1 MLSPYATD
9 AHPSDQRGVSLV
21 ELMVGMTVALL
32 VTVMIGGSFLAATRT
47 GGTMSAQLDVQY
59 QLRRTAD
66 IIAAELRRAGYDSQA
81 TFSTNR
87 FTKRTAP
94 ATDIFSHKSETCV
107 LFAYDN
113 TMTTTANDNF
123 FGFRLNNNT
132 IQMLLEQTNLD
143 TSNSS
148 TCDSHPAWMPLT
160 DPRTLRITTFTIT
173 LGYQCVP
180 LGPQSATQTAPEQT
194 TPCTGISRRE
204 IRTAYIVLTGQSVRQ
219 SDLPSMTVRTS
230 VRLPNDR
237 IL

>member
-59 QLRRTAD
+59 QLRRTVD
-66 IIAAELRRAGYDSQA
+66 IVAAELRRAGYDSQA
-81 TFSTNR
+81 TFTINR
-87 FTKRTAP
+87 FTRRTAP
-94 ATDIFSHKSETCV
+94 ATDIFAHKNNSCV

-113 TMTTTANDNF
+113 TMTTTAGDNF

-132 IQMLLEQTNLD
+132 VQMLLEQSNLD
-143 TSNSS
+143 TANDG
-148 TCDSHPAWMPLT
+148 TCDNHSAWMSLT
-160 DPRTLRITTFTIT
+160 DPRTVRVTDFTVT

-180 LGPQSATQTAPEQT
+180 LGPQSTTQTAAEQN
-194 TPCTGISRRE
+194 TPCTGTNLRE
-204 IRTAYIVLTGQSVRQ
+204 VRTAYIVLTGQSVRQ
-219 SDLPSMTVRTS
+219 SDLPSTTARTS